1 MTHLD
6 SDNFKKLKT
15 DTTKTVEES
24 VQRALLNIKNAIGE
38 TEYKKIYPSGS
49 NPGKFYGTA
58 KVHKV
63 KPDDTDKLQKLP
75 VRPIVSN
82 IGTAT
87 HKTAQ
92 YLCRLLSPLGKSEY
106 SLQSTKEFVQK
117 VRRTKAPKGMKMISF
132 DVVSLFTNVPLQR
145 TIDIILRKVYKE
157 KKIKTKIPMKNM
169 KKLLLLCTQ
178 GVPFQFNG
186 DMYTQ
191 IDGVMMGSPLG
202 ALFANIFMSELESK
216 IIPNLGDKVMHWTRY
231 VDDTFAFIKPDTEEE
246 IQNVLNSFHKNI
258 NFTYERENENMIP
271 FLDVSVQ
278 RFEDGKIE
286 TSVYRKDTN
295 TDIYM
300 NWNAHAPANWKI
312 ATLKCLVK
320 RAFMISSK
328 EEYLQ
333 KELEHLKRVFCEYN
347 DYPERLVDN
356 IVNNEKETQNL
367 NKAEQLEDDNEP
379 IDKSDNVTLCLPYAG
394 EKGEQLV
401 KKMKKNITQVL
412 KKGNKDTKI
421 RIVFNSKKLGSK
433 FPVKDKTEAKHLH
446 NVVYHADCPNKK
458 CESDYTGQ
466 TRCRIERRTIQHNRT
481 DKNSHL
487 LQHAKQTR
495 HRRVWLPDFKILGSG
510 YKSDFKRRISESLF
524 IKTLKPSLNVQQD
537 AYRLSLFN

>member
-1 MTHLD
+1 
-6 SDNFKKLKT
+6 
-15 DTTKTVEES
+15 
-24 VQRALLNIKNAIGE
+24 
-38 TEYKKIYPSGS
+38 
-49 NPGKFYGTA
+49 
-58 KVHKV
+58 
-63 KPDDTDKLQKLP
+63 
-75 VRPIVSN
+75 
-82 IGTAT
+82 
-87 HKTAQ
+87 
-92 YLCRLLSPLGKSEY
+92 
-106 SLQSTKEFVQK
+106 
-117 VRRTKAPKGMKMISF
+117 
-132 DVVSLFTNVPLQR
+132 
-145 TIDIILRKVYKE
+145 
-157 KKIKTKIPMKNM
+157 
-169 KKLLLLCTQ
+169 
-178 GVPFQFNG
+178 
-186 DMYTQ
+186 
-191 IDGVMMGSPLG
+191 
-202 ALFANIFMSELESK
+202 MSELESK

-524 IKTLKPSLNVQQD
+524 IKSLKPTLNVQQD